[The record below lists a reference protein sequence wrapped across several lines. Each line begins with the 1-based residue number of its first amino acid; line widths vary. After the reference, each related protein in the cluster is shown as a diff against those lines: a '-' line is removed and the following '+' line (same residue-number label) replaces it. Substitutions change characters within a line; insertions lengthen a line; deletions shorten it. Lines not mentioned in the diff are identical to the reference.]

1 MRILVLLI
9 LLGLNSVIH
18 ADAIDLNLN
27 DDSVYLAYVIHYGT
41 AELDIGALYKEQDND
56 DDDEDWVAHLGL
68 EAVGEEYSGTSTI
81 EGGLGGRVYAA
92 SVGDDDVLALAL
104 GGHVGI
110 FPGSGMI
117 GLGLYGYYAP
127 DILTGADAERFW
139 EAGARINFKLFENA
153 RLYVGYREIEMRP
166 EDSSKSVEV
175 DDEAHVGIHIRF

>member
-1 MRILVLLI
+1 MRILVILM
-9 LLGLNSVIH
+9 LLGANSIVH

-27 DDSVYLAYVIHYGT
+27 DESVYFAYVIDYGT
-41 AELDIGALYKEQDND
+41 AALDIGALYKEQDND
-56 DDDEDWVAHLGL
+56 DEDWIAHLGL
-68 EAVGEEYSGTSTI
+68 EAVGEEYSGASTL
-81 EGGLGGRVYAA
+81 EGGLGGRIYAA
-92 SVGDDDVLALAL
+92 SIGDDDVLALAL

-117 GLGLYGYYAP
+117 GFGLYGYYAP

-139 EAGARINFKLFENA
+139 EAGARIDFKLFENA

-166 EDSSKSVEV
+166 EDRSKSVEV